1 MCPSSNSATA
11 SNGSSKRNFAL
22 ATWADFQATKNDDD
36 SVGTSVWRVTPD
48 QKLTLVCKRTG
59 SLITSSVDAI
69 ELLLLHVWT
78 LPSEVFHEDLKFS
91 SLRVPLYSI
100 LIRCDSK
107 NSFLGQ
113 ATVQFT
119 WVLSGQ
125 ARPFRP
131 HGARVFRRTLPPSR
145 LMCLGLKP
153 ATWIQVTGVYSG
165 ESSCRWEPG
174 HHHELLWVIQPHEG
188 VSKAEVLLSFG

>member
-1 MCPSSNSATA
+1 MAGDTRPE
-11 SNGSSKRNFAL
+11 
-22 ATWADFQATKNDDD
+22 ADI
-36 SVGTSVWRVTPD
+36 G
-48 QKLTLVCKRTG
+48 LEEVCKRTG
-59 SLITSSVDAI
+59 SFITSSVDAI

-78 LPSEVFHEDLKFS
+78 LPSEVFHEDLRFS
-91 SLRVPLYSI
+91 SLRAPLYSI

-165 ESSCRWEPG
+165 ESSCRWER
-174 HHHELLWVIQPHEG
+174 HHHELLWAIQPHEG